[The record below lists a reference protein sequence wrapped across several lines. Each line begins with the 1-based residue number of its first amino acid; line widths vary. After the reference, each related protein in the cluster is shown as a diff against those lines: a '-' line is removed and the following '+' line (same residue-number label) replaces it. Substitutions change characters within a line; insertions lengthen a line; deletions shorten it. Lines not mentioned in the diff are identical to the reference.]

1 MKELH
6 REGAGTLRERGRRP
20 SLPRRVPLQELVV
33 GILAVAVL
41 VAPFATGSAS
51 AAGMPFCSVPGQFT
65 PHPIDWYSI
74 KVPSFPS
81 GTGLMTDYAVEPLVP
96 ERLYVSNGEV
106 VMRSQ
111 DSGCHW
117 TVAYTAPTNHQIL
130 EIEVSAPGTL
140 YLPLQEEGA
149 TPRPHVVVSHDAGS
163 TWTTKDGPLLGTLV
177 GSIRDFDASL
187 GNPNAAAVL
196 IDVEHSEPGVVT
208 IENDQTVLTTSTG
221 GDVWELADPL
231 SANNVGGSVGGVVT
245 VNSDQPRLDSI
256 KVNPVRPN
264 EVWLYG
270 EAGAYL
276 LTGGNRQA
284 AGIGSVA
291 QLDVTLDGAVVFAYR
306 QGSPVGH
313 VSFDGGQTFET
324 FPSGFVVSSV
334 AGSRAPLAVLSTGGK
349 VFYQIA
355 VPGQPPLVFPLSP
368 LDGRYISD
376 VQVALK
382 NGTQIPF
389 IYGRTETTI
398 EVKND
403 FIPDDPADPGEVT
416 AHLHAHELMTGENGL
431 RPESVRV
438 TMRPGQSSTL
448 PFRLQLPAASTPLDV
463 YFMIDISGSMGG
475 TINGVRSAMQDIV
488 DRLSDK
494 KIDVQFGVGAFRAYG
509 DPPAYDRLRDIGPA
523 GDELADALN
532 SLNASGGG
540 AETQM
545 AALLQSVTGKGDH
558 VIPPNLNMNFRP
570 GSLRVAIEATDELIS
585 QGGAHPSYETVIDA
599 LLDHDVKMV
608 GLAIQDPPLLGE
620 PDYENPDGPAGGL
633 SKVAEGSKA
642 LAPPGGVDCDGD
654 ADAEI
659 SEGKPIVCQIAPS
672 RADDAG
678 LMADAIVNVLAAIRD
693 VQDLTVTAVTGDS
706 TVQAPSEI
714 VESINP
720 SVFPGV
726 DLKEPSAHRFDLTVR
741 CPHVGRD
748 TTYPIDLSVT
758 QRGAALG
765 QSALTVVCKPVV
777 KRESPPIIAPFVPL
791 AAIAAP
797 APRPPDPVPEPNPN
811 PQPNPQQNP
820 QAQAGFAAQEQQ
832 QPQVAVA
839 HNEVIAPDAAEQP
852 ATDEFMMSAHNE
864 SRVPPLAFVFAT
876 AGLTAAYAYSVLT
889 RTRTRTAHARNRR
902 ARRG

>member
-1 MKELH
+1 MSYSN
-6 REGAGTLRERGRRP
+6 REGAGTLRTRGRRP

-33 GILAVAVL
+33 GVLAAGVL
-41 VAPFATGSAS
+41 LAPFATGSAS
-51 AAGMPFCSVPGQFT
+51 AAGMPFCSVPGQFI
-65 PHPIDWYSI
+65 PHPVDWYSI
-74 KVPSFPS
+74 KVPHFPS

-117 TVAYTAPTNHQIL
+117 VLAYTAPANHQIL
-130 EIEVSAPGTL
+130 EIEVSAPGTI

-149 TPRPHVVVSHDAGS
+149 TPRPHVVVSRDAGE
-163 TWTTKDGPLLGTLV
+163 TWAPKDGALLGALV
-177 GSIRDFDASL
+177 GSLRDFDASL
-187 GNPNAAAVL
+187 GNPDAAAIL

-221 GDVWELADPL
+221 GDVWEPADPL
-231 SANNVGGSVGGVVT
+231 RANNLGATVGGVGT
-245 VNSDQPRLDSI
+245 VNSDRPRLDSI

-276 LTGGNRQA
+276 LTGGNRES

-291 QLDVTLDGAVVFAYR
+291 QLDISLDGNFVFAYR

-313 VSFDGGQTFET
+313 ISFDGGQTFEQ
-324 FPSGFVVSSV
+324 FSSGFVVTSV
-334 AGSRAPLAVLSTGGK
+334 AGSRGPLAAVAAGGR
-349 VFYQIA
+349 VFYQQIF
-355 VPGQPPLVFPLSP
+355 PGTPPFVFEVSP
-368 LDGRYISD
+368 LDQRYISD

-398 EVKND
+398 EVKSD
-403 FIPDDPADPGEVT
+403 FIPDDPVDTGQVGI
-416 AHLHAHELMTGENGL
+416 ELDRPPELTGDNGL
-431 RPESVRV
+431 RPESRKVSL
-438 TMRPGQSSTL
+438 RPGQSTTL
-448 PFRLQLPAASTPLDV
+448 PYRLQLPAASTPLDV

-488 DRLSDK
+488 DRLRDM
-494 KIDVQFGVGAFRAYG
+494 KIDVRFGVGAFRAYG

-545 AALLQSVTGKGDH
+545 AALLQSVTGAGDH
-558 VIPPNLNMNFRP
+558 AIPPNLNMNFRD

-585 QGGAHPSYETVIDA
+585 QGGEHPAYQEVVDA
-599 LLDHDVKMV
+599 LLEHDVKMV

-620 PDYENPDGPAGGL
+620 PDYETPNGPAEGL
-633 SKVAEGSKA
+633 SIVAEGSKT
-642 LAPPGGVDCDGD
+642 LAPSGGVDCDGD
-654 ADAEI
+654 SDAEI
-659 SEGKPIVCQIAPS
+659 PEGRPIVCQIAPS

-678 LMADAIVNVLAAIRD
+678 LMTDAIVNVLAAIQD
-693 VQDLTVTAVTGDS
+693 IQDLSVNALTGDS
-706 TVQAPSEI
+706 TVRAPSEI

-720 SVFPGV
+720 SVFPAV
-726 DLKEPSAHRFDLTVR
+726 DLKEPSAHQFDLTVR
-741 CPHVGRD
+741 CPQVGRD
-748 TTYPIDLSVT
+748 TTFPIDLSVT
-758 QRGAALG
+758 QRGIALG
-765 QSALTVVCKPVV
+765 QSELTVVCKPIV
-777 KRESPPIIAPFVPL
+777 KREGPPIAAPFVPL

-797 APRPPDPVPEPNPN
+797 VPRPPDPIPEPNPN
-811 PQPNPQQNP
+811 PQPNPQHNP

-839 HNEVIAPDAAEQP
+839 HNEVIVPEAAEQP
-852 ATDEFMMSAHNE
+852 ATDEYMMSAHDE

-876 AGLTAAYAYSVLT
+876 AGITAVYAYSVLT

-902 ARRG
+902 TRRG